1 MNYSKHVSIIILV
14 SFTIISC
21 SPSPPEVVIDAFT
34 YQFPK
39 AKDIGWKLEYN
50 GLWKVSFCIVKFEYM
65 SAYYTKG
72 GMWVSTEK
80 EVFINDIPEEL
91 LLSLQKKYP
100 RALVVNSFERT
111 TPAGKDYEFEI
122 EEDGSIIVIGYDENK
137 AFFVMEDETFQVNNE
152 FTVEND

>member
-1 MNYSKHVSIIILV
+1 
-14 SFTIISC
+14 
-21 SPSPPEVVIDAFT
+21 
-34 YQFPK
+34 
-39 AKDIGWKLEYN
+39 
-50 GLWKVSFCIVKFEYM
+50 M